1 MESLQFW
8 LVTTAHLLDSLWFR
22 DDSDFKV
29 GMNHVAV
36 VAATSQS
43 LVVAFILM
51 SNHVHFVLQGTYEE
65 CLLFI
70 TRFKKLYGQ
79 YFSHKYSSKELLR
92 RNDVDLREIPLGNEA
107 LERAIAYVQMNSVA
121 ANICLNANE
130 HRWGTGNVF
139 FNPSNDDGEPVGNLS
154 LRARRELLHSHIE
167 VPSKY
172 KVLPEGFI
180 SPASYVQVSFVESR
194 FRTPKRMN
202 YFLQNS
208 SKAKRQSEFGE
219 KDILAFRDQVL
230 SAAVQDLCFSTFH
243 RAGVSELSDA
253 QKGEL
258 LRQLRYRFSA
268 NPNQLARV
276 CGLSYEEVF
285 DLLDRY

>member
-1 MESLQFW
+1 MESLKFW
-8 LVTTAHLLDSLWFR
+8 LVTTAHLLEGLWFR
-22 DDSDFKV
+22 DESDFKV
-29 GMNHVAV
+29 GMNHVAI
-36 VAATSQS
+36 VAATSQA
-43 LVVAFILM
+43 LVIAFILM

-79 YFSHKYSSKELLR
+79 YFSHKYGSKELLR
-92 RNDVDLREIPLGNEA
+92 RNDVDMRGLRHGDES

-121 ANICLNANE
+121 ANICLNANG
-130 HRWGTGNVF
+130 HCWGTGNLF
-139 FNPSNDDGEPVGNLS
+139 FNPTLVKGEPVETLS
-154 LRARRELLHSHIE
+154 LRARRNLLRSHIE

-172 KVLPEGFI
+172 RVLPEGYI
-180 SPASYVQVSFVESR
+180 SPASYVQVSFVESL

-219 KDILAFRDQVL
+219 NDAPAFRDQVL
-230 SAAVQDLCFSTFH
+230 SAALQDLCRSTFH
-243 RAGVSELSDA
+243 CAGVSELSDER
-253 QKGEL
+253 KGEL

-276 CGLSYEEVF
+276 SGLSYEEISA
-285 DLLDRY
+285 LLDRY

>member
-1 MESLQFW
+1 MESLKFW
-8 LVTTAHLLDSLWFR
+8 LVTTAHLLEGLWFR
-22 DDSDFKV
+22 DESDFKV
-29 GMNHVAV
+29 GMNHVAI
-36 VAATSQS
+36 VAATSQA
-43 LVVAFILM
+43 LVIAFILM

-79 YFSHKYSSKELLR
+79 YFSHKYGSKELLR
-92 RNDVDLREIPLGNEA
+92 RNDVDLKELRPGDES

-130 HRWGTGNVF
+130 HCWGTGNLF
-139 FNPSNDDGEPVGNLS
+139 FNPSLVEGEPVETLS
-154 LRARRELLHSHIE
+154 LRARRNLLRSHIE
-167 VPSKY
+167 VPSRY
-172 KVLPEGFI
+172 RVLPEGYI
-180 SPASYVQVSFVESR
+180 SPASYVQVSFVESL

-219 KDILAFRDQVL
+219 NDAPAFRDQVL
-230 SAAVQDLCFSTFH
+230 SAALQDLCRSTFH
-243 RAGVSELSDA
+243 CAGVSELSDER
-253 QKGEL
+253 KGEL

-276 CGLSYEEVF
+276 SGLSYEEISA
-285 DLLDRY
+285 LLDRY

>member
-1 MESLQFW
+1 MESLKFW
-8 LVTTAHLLDSLWFR
+8 LVTTAHLLEGLWFR
-22 DDSDFKV
+22 DESDFKV
-29 GMNHVAV
+29 GMNHVAI
-36 VAATSQS
+36 VAATSQA
-43 LVVAFILM
+43 LVIAFILM

-79 YFSHKYSSKELLR
+79 YFSHKYGSKELLR
-92 RNDVDLREIPLGNEA
+92 RNDVDLRELRPGDES

-121 ANICLNANE
+121 ANICLGANNYP
-130 HRWGTGNVF
+130 WGTGNLF
-139 FNPSNDDGEPVGNLS
+139 FNQTLPQGTLMSELS
-154 LRARRELLHSHIE
+154 IRARRKIVHSAVD
-167 VPSKY
+167 VPLGY
-172 KVLPEGFI
+172 RMADDGVI
-180 SPASYVQVSFVESR
+180 TPASYVQVSFVESL

-219 KDILAFRDQVL
+219 NDAPAFRDQVL
-230 SAAVQDLCFSTFH
+230 SAALQDLCRSTFH
-243 RAGVSELSDA
+243 CADVSELSDA
-253 QKGEL
+253 RKSEL

-276 CGLSYEEVF
+276 SGLSYEEVF